1 MHPFTV
7 LEAVV
12 ALNAGLLVGVPT
24 DTVYGIAAH
33 PWSETGM
40 NALFDLKGRGPEHP
54 IALLVADLEH
64 AHELC
69 VITPRARSLA
79 RSVLA
84 GTAHHGAR
92 GGPSSSRPGSGIRP
106 AAPSGCG
113 FPSTRSR
120 SSCSRWPA
128 PSPSPRPIGAGNAP
142 PSATSTPGPSLVT
155 SVTGYLAGEGGAGTA
170 STVLDVT
177 PNRQRCCGQGRSS
190 STETTPRAR
199 SRPACSVG
207 VKVGHESH
215 R

>member
-79 RSVLA
+79 ERYWPGPLTMVLEAARELPAWIGDQARGTVGVRVPQHPVALELLSLA
-84 GTAHHGAR
+84 GALAVTSANRSGDAPAVGDVDAR
-92 GGPSSSRPGSGIRP
+92 AFFGD
-106 AAPSGCG
+106 
-113 FPSTRSR
+113 
-120 SSCSRWPA
+120 
-128 PSPSPRPIGAGNAP
+128 
-142 PSATSTPGPSLVT
+142 

-177 PNRQRCCGQGRSS
+177 
-190 STETTPRAR
+190 TEPATVL
-199 SRPACSVG
+199 RPGPLV
-207 VKVGHESH
+207 VD
-215 R
+215 